1 MRSVMNITRKRRHLA
16 LGEMPGPAHTES
28 VIFNGG

>member
-1 MRSVMNITRKRRHLA
+1 MNITRKRRHLA
-16 LGEMPGPAHTES
+16 LGEKLGPAHTEG